1 MKPGGKFI
9 FKWQSKFFLM
19 ESDDVI
25 NIAKASL
32 NIISCLNTI
41 NEDLN
46 WWRANLLCVFD
57 ECVYLMSVVCVVC
70 VCYAGKKLKKK
81 QLSKSK
87 VVMCFNQSIGWPHY
101 LASQGLQ

>member
-46 WWRANLLCVFD
+46 
-57 ECVYLMSVVCVVC
+57 
-70 VCYAGKKLKKK
+70 
-81 QLSKSK
+81 
-87 VVMCFNQSIGWPHY
+87 
-101 LASQGLQ
+101 